1 MRRRVLAW
9 FLAGGCMLAVGSA
22 LAAPPG
28 APAGAP
34 GAPGVEGP
42 RTVRGEVTRVN
53 EARGTMTLKTS
64 DGDVELQ
71 LPPATVKGVRKG
83 DRLTVRLAVH
93 PGTRAAGA
101 RSEAPGRGPA
111 GAKSP

>member
-22 LAAPPG
+22 LAAP
-28 APAGAP
+28 P

-83 DRLTVRLAVH
+83 DRLTVRLGVH

-101 RSEAPGRGPA
+101 RSEAPGRGTA

>member
-9 FLAGGCMLAVGSA
+9 FLAGGCMLAAGSV

-28 APAGAP
+28 APF
-34 GAPGVEGP
+34 GAPGVDGL

-53 EARGTMTLKTS
+53 EARGTMTLKTRE
-64 DGDVELQ
+64 GDVELQ
-71 LPPATVKGVRKG
+71 LPPATVKGIRKG
-83 DRLTVRLAVH
+83 DRLTVRLGVH
-93 PGTRAAGA
+93 PGAGAAGV
-101 RSEAPGRGPA
+101 RSEAPGRGVA